1 MAETTKER
9 LNKQFAQLESERQS
23 FEPHWRELSDY
34 INPRGSRFLTSEV
47 NRNDRRNTRIIDS
60 TGTMAARTLASG
72 MMSGITS
79 PARPWFRLATPDPEM
94 MDYGPVKL
102 WLEAVQNRMNDMFN
116 KSNLYQSLPQLYG
129 SLGTYSTGAMAVL
142 EDDEDIIR
150 TMPFPIGSYYLAN
163 SPRGSVDTC
172 FRKFSMTVRQL
183 VQEFGLNNVSE
194 SVKSM
199 WESGTYEKWIDVM
212 HSVYPNI
219 DRDTL
224 KLDSKNKPFKSVY
237 YEVGGDNDKL
247 LRESGFTSPAR
258 PWFRLATP
266 DPEMMD
272 YGPVKLWLEAVQNRM
287 NDMFN
292 KSNLYQS
299 LPQLY
304 GSLGTYSTGAMAVLE
319 DDEDIIRTM
328 PFPIG
333 SYYLANSPRGSVD
346 TCFRKFSMT
355 VRQLVQEFGL
365 NNVSESVKSMWESG
379 TYEKWIDVMHSV
391 YPNIDRDTLKL
402 DSKNKPFKSVY
413 YEVGGDNDKL
423 LRESGFDEF
432 PIMAP
437 RWEVNGE
444 DVYGSSCPGMLALG
458 PVKALQLLQKRKS
471 QLIDK
476 ATNPPMVAPTS
487 LKNQRASLLPGD
499 ITYIDQITG
508 QDGFR
513 PAYLVNPSTADLV
526 ADIQDT
532 RQIINSAY
540 FVDLFM
546 MLQNI
551 NTRSMPVEAVIE
563 MKEEKLLMLGPVLER
578 LNDECLNPL
587 IDRAFSMMV
596 RKNMLPPPPDAMEG
610 MPLKVEYISVMA
622 QAQKS
627 IGLSS
632 LASTVNFIGQ
642 LAQAKPEALDK
653 LNVDQAIDAFADM
666 SGVSPTVIVPQE
678 QVEQA
683 RQQRAQQ
690 QQQQQMM
697 AMGMAAAQG
706 AKTLSEAKTSDPSV
720 LSAMANAVS
729 GQGGQSQ

>member
-1 MAETTKER
+1 MAETLKER
-9 LNKQFAQLESERQS
+9 LNKQFAQLENERQS
-23 FEPHWRELSDY
+23 FEPHWRDLSDF
-34 INPRGSRFLTSEV
+34 INPRGSRFLTSEA
-47 NRNDRRNTRIIDS
+47 NRNDRRNTKIIDP
-60 TGTMAARTLASG
+60 TGSLAQRILSSG

-79 PARPWFRLATPDPEM
+79 PARPWFRLATPEPDL
-94 MDYGPVKL
+94 MDYGPVKM
-102 WLEAVQNRMNDMFN
+102 WLEVVQNRMNDMFN

-129 SLGTYSTGAMAVL
+129 SLGTFSTGAMAVL
-142 EDDEDIIR
+142 DDSEDIIR

-172 FRKFSMTVRQL
+172 YRKFSMTVRQL
-183 VQEFGLNNVSE
+183 VQEFGLDNVST

-199 WESGTYEKWIDVM
+199 WDNGSYEQWIEVM

-219 DRDTL
+219 DRDTA
-224 KLDSKNKPFKSVY
+224 KLDSKNKPYKSVY
-237 YEVGGDNDKL
+237 YEVGGD
-247 LRESGFTSPAR
+247 
-258 PWFRLATP
+258 
-266 DPEMMD
+266 
-272 YGPVKLWLEAVQNRM
+272 
-287 NDMFN
+287 
-292 KSNLYQS
+292 
-299 LPQLY
+299 
-304 GSLGTYSTGAMAVLE
+304 
-319 DDEDIIRTM
+319 
-328 PFPIG
+328 
-333 SYYLANSPRGSVD
+333 
-346 TCFRKFSMT
+346 
-355 VRQLVQEFGL
+355 
-365 NNVSESVKSMWESG
+365 SE
-379 TYEKWIDVMHSV
+379 
-391 YPNIDRDTLKL
+391 
-402 DSKNKPFKSVY
+402 
-413 YEVGGDNDKL
+413 KL

-458 PVKALQLLQKRKS
+458 QVKALQLEQKRKS

-487 LKNQRASLLPGD
+487 LKNQRVSLLPGD
-499 ITYIDQITG
+499 VTYIDVMTG
-508 QDGFR
+508 QDGFK
-513 PAYLVNPSTADLV
+513 PAYLVNPNTADLL

-596 RKNMLPPPPDAMEG
+596 RKNMLPPPPEVMEG

-632 LASTVNFIGQ
+632 LSQTVGFIGQ
-642 LAQAKPEALDK
+642 LAQFKPEALDK
-653 LNVDQAIDAFADM
+653 LDVDQAIDAFSEM

-678 QVEQA
+678 QVQGIREERAKQA
-683 RQQRAQQ
+683 QAAQA
-690 QQQQQMM
+690 M
-697 AMGMAAAQG
+697 AMGQAAAQG
-706 AKTLSEAKTSDPSV
+706 AKTLSETQTTDPSA
-720 LSAMANAVS
+720 LTAITNAA
-729 GQGGQSQ
+729 GAPQQ